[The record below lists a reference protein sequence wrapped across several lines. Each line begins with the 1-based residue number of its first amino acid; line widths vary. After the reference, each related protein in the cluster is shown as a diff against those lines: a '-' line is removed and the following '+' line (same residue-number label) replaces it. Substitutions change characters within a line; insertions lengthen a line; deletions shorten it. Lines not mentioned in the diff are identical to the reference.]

1 MWFLHDRE
9 GAVLSNSQEEG
20 MMACDFY
27 SPARTSLP
35 DMNKLSCRESCD
47 ARPSGGTV
55 RSRALLIRRYLVF

>member
-20 MMACDFY
+20 MKACDFY

-35 DMNKLSCRESCD
+35 DMNKL
-47 ARPSGGTV
+47 
-55 RSRALLIRRYLVF
+55 RAVSPATRGHLAVVFGAVPF